1 MGLVNRV
8 CPKAELAGFVRET
21 AEQIAENAPLTVRS
35 VKLIVQ
41 ELAKEPEVRDHA
53 PVAESHRASL
63 ESEDYREG
71 MRAFLE
77 MRPPSFRGR

>member
-1 MGLVNRV
+1 MGLVDRV
-8 CPKAELAGFVRET
+8 CPKAELSGFVRET
-21 AEQIAENAPLTVRS
+21 AERIAENAPLTVRS

-41 ELAKEPEVRDHA
+41 ELAKDPRARDQGRIDA
-53 PVAESHRASL
+53 SIRACM

-77 MRPPSFRGR
+77 KRPPSFRGR